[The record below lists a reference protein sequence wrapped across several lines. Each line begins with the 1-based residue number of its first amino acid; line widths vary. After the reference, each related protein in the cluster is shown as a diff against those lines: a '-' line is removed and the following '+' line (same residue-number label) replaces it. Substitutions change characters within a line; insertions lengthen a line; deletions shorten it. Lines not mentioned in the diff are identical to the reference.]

1 MLTSFLL
8 ALPREGFTMRRGLYA
23 VLAALVVTLS
33 ACGINSIPTAEENA
47 KAKWADVQNQY
58 QRRADLVP
66 NLVATVR
73 AAATQERTVLRE
85 VTEARASASRIT
97 VTPDQLT
104 DPAAMQRY
112 AAAQTQLTLTLQRLQ
127 EAYPELHTNEN
138 FLTLQSQLEG
148 TENRIAVARR
158 PDVFGALLVT
168 IAFMTG
174 VFTIYTYIAPFVQ
187 LAAGLAGTVVATMLF
202 VFGIGATIGNLN
214 AGALADRVGPARVL
228 IVVLLGLTTLFATLS
243 LAAEL
248 FPPATVRWIIVPVIA
263 LWGLVGFSFPSVQQL
278 RLVAMDPR
286 LSSITLS
293 LNASAGYLGVSLGA
307 MLGSVVVAHQ
317 ATRGLGWVGA
327 ACELT
332 AFSLLIYTLR
342 TRASGIAPLVP
353 APSSAASQS

>member
-158 PDVFGALLVT
+158 DYNA
-168 IAFMTG
+168 A
-174 VFTIYTYIAPFVQ
+174 VQ
-187 LAAGLAGTVVATMLF
+187 AYNTEIRTFPAV
-202 VFGIGATIGNLN
+202 IGAKVIYGSQPMQPYQ
-214 AGALADRVGPARVL
+214 ADE
-228 IVVLLGLTTLFATLS
+228 
-243 LAAEL
+243 AAQR
-248 FPPATVRWIIVPVIA
+248 A
-263 LWGLVGFSFPSVQQL
+263 PSV
-278 RLVAMDPR
+278 AD
-286 LSSITLS
+286 
-293 LNASAGYLGVSLGA
+293 
-307 MLGSVVVAHQ
+307 
-317 ATRGLGWVGA
+317 
-327 ACELT
+327 
-332 AFSLLIYTLR
+332 AF
-342 TRASGIAPLVP
+342 GNN
-353 APSSAASQS
+353 Q

>member
-1 MLTSFLL
+1 
-8 ALPREGFTMRRGLYA
+8 MRRGLYA

-47 KAKWADVQNQY
+47 KAKWAEVQNQY

-158 PDVFGALLVT
+158 DYNA
-168 IAFMTG
+168 A
-174 VFTIYTYIAPFVQ
+174 VQ
-187 LAAGLAGTVVATMLF
+187 AYNTEIRTFPAV
-202 VFGIGATIGNLN
+202 IGAKVIYGSQPMQPYQ
-214 AGALADRVGPARVL
+214 ADE
-228 IVVLLGLTTLFATLS
+228 
-243 LAAEL
+243 AAQR
-248 FPPATVRWIIVPVIA
+248 A
-263 LWGLVGFSFPSVQQL
+263 PSV
-278 RLVAMDPR
+278 AD
-286 LSSITLS
+286 
-293 LNASAGYLGVSLGA
+293 
-307 MLGSVVVAHQ
+307 
-317 ATRGLGWVGA
+317 
-327 ACELT
+327 
-332 AFSLLIYTLR
+332 AFGNT
-342 TRASGIAPLVP
+342 
-353 APSSAASQS
+353 Q